1 MARKINYYNHVNELQ
16 KQIQECINGGMT
28 HNPTF
33 YEHDP
38 DLHLYYVIAYGGTAI
53 YCIPET
59 EFNLVDCEPPA
70 TGSLRSSKELKKP
83 IKKIWEEVSGG
94 NYHIV
99 NSITKKGRKEVIFE
113 GENQYF
119 HIRVVV
125 NSGLIP
131 VKLDTK
137 KYSFYIN
144 GSNKPVL
151 IYANDNTN
159 SVFGSPVAMVLPVV
173 GR

>member
-1 MARKINYYNHVNELQ
+1 MAKINYYSHVNKLQ
-16 KQIQECINGGMT
+16 EQIQEDINQGMT

-33 YEHDP
+33 YEHDS
-38 DLHLYYVIAYGGTAI
+38 DLHLYYVVSYGGTAI
-53 YCIPET
+53 YCIPEK

-70 TGSLRSSKELKKP
+70 AGSLRSSKELRKS
-83 IKKIWEEVSGG
+83 IKRMWEDISGG

-99 NSITKKGRKEVIFE
+99 QSITKKGRKEIIFE
-113 GENQYF
+113 GDNQYF

-125 NSGLIP
+125 NSALIP

-137 KYSFYIN
+137 KYNFYIN

-151 IYANDNTN
+151 IYANDATN
-159 SVFGSPVAMVLPVV
+159 SVFGSPVAMVFPIV